1 MTDLDIAL
9 LTPFADRTDDQQ
21 DELNAFGW
29 TEALR
34 LIDAV
39 VAGQGVGFEA
49 ARRIVAAELASEIA
63 ANKAEI
69 KRAACKRATRLD
81 RTAAAA
87 AGARNLTLALIEG
100 AIWDAAH

>member
-1 MTDLDIAL
+1 MTTDWNE
-9 LTPFADRTDDQQ
+9 LTEAQQ

-29 TEALR
+29 TEALNR
-34 LIDAV
+34 IDAV
-39 VAGQGVGFEA
+39 VAEQGVGFEA

-87 AGARNLTLALIEG
+87 AGARNLKLALIEG